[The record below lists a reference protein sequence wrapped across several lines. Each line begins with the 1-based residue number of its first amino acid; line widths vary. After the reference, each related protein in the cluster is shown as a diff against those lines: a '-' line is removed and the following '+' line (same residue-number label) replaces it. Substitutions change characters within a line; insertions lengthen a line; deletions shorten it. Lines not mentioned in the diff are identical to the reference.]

1 MNEQE
6 NAIFSFDYVHDLR
19 THKDFQKSF
28 ALVRPANLILSCFII
43 LYTIWNIKNII
54 LWGDYFSKLQWM
66 LSVIYGITL
75 LIVWIR
81 DRNGDI
87 NYKRM
92 LDSNGGKPCRNLFEF
107 KETTIEQTN
116 PDTGN
121 HGQITY
127 DRIIKVFRTKENLIL
142 IMNYNQG
149 FCVPRSALSDNEEL
163 FLSFLK
169 ERCINWKRKK
179 VLTGLFGRVLNV
191 LKYTLIVLA
200 LLITIVRPVFGLF
213 DQLSSA
219 PKNDMTCQEIV
230 TMLEDLGITGADP
243 DLLAELASDMNA
255 YPEFYYNNTCKIF
268 DVLFCMSYDI
278 YNAETGEWA
287 PAANGV
293 FYFDM
298 ECGSIDTMYTD
309 FLRGVSALDPELDFE
324 NIQEDISGA
333 NYDINKGKQSADF
346 TWNGTSYRITGKVD
360 YDWFD
365 LGAADDLKNI
375 IRDADTGKQL
385 YFASDTDTGLIVF
398 YRDAAWAKKFESAT
412 GIELY
417 DSAVKLYYGIG

>member
-1 MNEQE
+1 MNENE
-6 NAIFSFDYVHDLR
+6 NAIYTFDYTHDLH
-19 THKDFQKSF
+19 TDQEFQKAF
-28 ALVRPANLILSCFII
+28 ILTRTANLIASCLVI
-43 LYTIWNIKNII
+43 LITLWNTKNII
-54 LWGDYFSKLQWM
+54 LFGGFFSQIQWIF
-66 LSVIYGITL
+66 SITFGITS

-81 DRNGDI
+81 DRNGNI
-87 NYKRM
+87 HYKRALAM
-92 LDSNGGKPCRNLFEF
+92 NAGKPIRNIIVF
-107 KETTIEQTN
+107 TDTVIEQTN
-116 PDTGN
+116 PDNGN

-127 DRIIKVFRTKENLIL
+127 DRIQKVVRAKDNLIL
-142 IMNYNQG
+142 VMNFGQG
-149 FCVPRSALSDNEEL
+149 FCVPRASLADKEEE
-163 FLSFLK
+163 FLAFLK
-169 ERCINWKRKK
+169 EKCVNWKRKK
-179 VLTGLFGRVLNV
+179 VVTGLFGRVLNI
-191 LKYTLIVLA
+191 LKYALIVLA

-213 DQLSSA
+213 DQLTSA

-230 TMLEDLGITGADP
+230 AMLEDLGITGADP
-243 DLLAELASDMNA
+243 DLLAEVASDMA
-255 YPEFYYNNTCKIF
+255 EYPELYYNNTYKII
-268 DVLFCMSYDI
+268 DVLFCMGCGTYDE
-278 YNAETGEWA
+278 ETWEWT
-287 PAANGV
+287 PSDGGV

-309 FLRGVSALDPELDFE
+309 FLRGVSALDPELNFE

-333 NYDINKGKQSADF
+333 NYEINKGKQSADF

-365 LGAADDLKNI
+365 LDAADDLKNI

>member
-1 MNEQE
+1 
-6 NAIFSFDYVHDLR
+6 
-19 THKDFQKSF
+19 
-28 ALVRPANLILSCFII
+28 
-43 LYTIWNIKNII
+43 
-54 LWGDYFSKLQWM
+54 
-66 LSVIYGITL
+66 
-75 LIVWIR
+75 
-81 DRNGDI
+81 
-87 NYKRM
+87 
-92 LDSNGGKPCRNLFEF
+92 
-107 KETTIEQTN
+107 
-116 PDTGN
+116 
-121 HGQITY
+121 
-127 DRIIKVFRTKENLIL
+127 
-142 IMNYNQG
+142 MNYSRG

-191 LKYTLIVLA
+191 FKYALIVLA

-213 DQLSSA
+213 DQLTSA

-230 TMLEDLGITGADP
+230 AMLEELGITGADP
-243 DLLAELASDMNA
+243 DLLAEVASDMA
-255 YPEFYYNNTCKIF
+255 EYPELYYNKTYKII
-268 DVLFCMSYDI
+268 DVLFCMGCGTYDE
-278 YNAETGEWA
+278 ETWEWT
-287 PAANGV
+287 PSDGGV

-309 FLRGVSALDPELDFE
+309 FLRGVSALDPELNFE

-333 NYDINKGKQSADF
+333 NYEINKGKQSADF

-365 LGAADDLKNI
+365 LDAADDLKNI

-385 YFASDTDTGLIVF
+385 YFASDTGTGLIVF
-398 YRDAAWAKKFESAT
+398 YRDAAWAKKFESTT